1 MKARLCSA
9 LLGVLVAGCA
19 SLIVDRQLP
28 AYRLITDQ
36 GESAQPV
43 AREMLRYLAAGDIEQ
58 VASLSNAPERR
69 AEVLRD
75 YRQSVGDAEFR
86 RVFADYASHPLVAEL
101 AIGERRLV
109 IWDLGRGVG
118 GQYFVRAGDR
128 FVIDDVPSDGRS
140 ELRRLLAAYRTGRLK
155 PLAGTD

>member
-1 MKARLCSA
+1 MKAGLCGA

-19 SLIVDRQLP
+19 SLVVDRELP
-28 AYRLITDQ
+28 AYRLISDQ
-36 GESAQPV
+36 SESAQPA

-58 VASLSNAPERR
+58 AASLSNAPERR
-69 AEVLRD
+69 AEVLRE